1 MFYKAKSKGFLHE
14 IYEAKHV
21 DSIEIEKFAVFLMSS
36 ASSHFL
42 KTSLFGL
49 KVETFSESKASLY
62 VIRGVALLV

>member
-1 MFYKAKSKGFLHE
+1 M
-14 IYEAKHV
+14 

-36 ASSHFL
+36 ALSHYFKTTSS
-42 KTSLFGL
+42 SLFGL